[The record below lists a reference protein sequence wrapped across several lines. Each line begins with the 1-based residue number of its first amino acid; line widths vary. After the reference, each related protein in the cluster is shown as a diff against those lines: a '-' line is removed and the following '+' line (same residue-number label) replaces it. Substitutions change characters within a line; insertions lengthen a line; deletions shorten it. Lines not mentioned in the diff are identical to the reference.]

1 MREQWFDLSKPISRD
16 ERELVEAQ
24 VSLYAYK
31 DGDDPDCREVR
42 QACEALRVAVKRH
55 NKAFRK

>member
-1 MREQWFDLSKPISRD
+1 MALH
-16 ERELVEAQ
+16 
-24 VSLYAYK
+24 AYK
-31 DGDDPDCREVR
+31 DGDDPDGREVR